1 MPRIIMKS
9 PYIKPNS
16 KTHIGNYV
24 SYISTRDGVEMADS
38 TQKFM
43 EATSVQKK
51 IINKLLIDYPDSK
64 DLYEYQ
70 DYLDKPNS

>member
-1 MPRIIMKS
+1 
-9 PYIKPNS
+9 
-16 KTHIGNYV
+16 
-24 SYISTRDGVEMADS
+24 MADS

-70 DYLDKPNS
+70 DYLDKPNRGNADELILRIAKLTLNYSATEKNI

>member
-16 KTHIGNYV
+16 KTQIGNYV
-24 SYISTRDGVEMADS
+24 SYIATRDGVEKADS

-43 EATSVQKK
+43 ETTSVQKK
-51 IINKLLIDYPDSK
+51 IINKLLKDYNTSSEKEDSNER
-64 DLYEYQ
+64 L
-70 DYLDKPNS
+70 S